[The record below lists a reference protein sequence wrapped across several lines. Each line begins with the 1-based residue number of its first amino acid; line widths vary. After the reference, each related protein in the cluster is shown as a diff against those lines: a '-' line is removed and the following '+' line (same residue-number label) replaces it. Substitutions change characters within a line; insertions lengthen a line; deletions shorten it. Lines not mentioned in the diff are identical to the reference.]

1 VDTTIIEKKRSE
13 LNDVLTQIDA
23 LANREEFQP
32 DDVADLKTRAGHL
45 QAQIQTLTESMAAR
59 AASADLDAVLSR
71 SAREQER
78 RQREAVMAGDTPGDI
93 FVRSRAFT
101 GYDGHGKGAMVDLPI
116 HTRAITLPLK
126 TSDFPSSLV
135 AGSQFLASA
144 GLQTPLLDLIPS
156 ISTSLSAFPIW
167 GVKVLE
173 GGAAVVSEGSEKPSL
188 DLGEQKID
196 VTLDMVAVWTQ
207 ATRQA
212 LEDIP
217 MMRSLVDQE
226 LVRSVLRK
234 FEELAVT
241 ALTGAT
247 LPTAEAPAEGGTLQG
262 AIRHGIAKVQVAGWA
277 PNAVAVNPA
286 DAADIDIASLSLPQT
301 AGNNFWGLRVVP
313 VAGLSAGTAIVGD
326 FSNGAVTY
334 ERSAGV
340 SVFIT
345 DSHADTFTSNIF
357 TLLAETRRKTVI
369 RRVDAFAKVSVAAA
383 P

>member
-1 VDTTIIEKKRSE
+1 
-13 LNDVLTQIDA
+13 
-23 LANREEFQP
+23 
-32 DDVADLKTRAGHL
+32 
-45 QAQIQTLTESMAAR
+45 
-59 AASADLDAVLSR
+59 
-71 SAREQER
+71 
-78 RQREAVMAGDTPGDI
+78 
-93 FVRSRAFT
+93 
-101 GYDGHGKGAMVDLPI
+101 
-116 HTRAITLPLK
+116 
-126 TSDFPSSLV
+126 
-135 AGSQFLASA
+135 
-144 GLQTPLLDLIPS
+144 
-156 ISTSLSAFPIW
+156 
-167 GVKVLE
+167 
-173 GGAAVVSEGSEKPSL
+173 
-188 DLGEQKID
+188 
-196 VTLDMVAVWTQ
+196 MVAVWTQ